1 MGRHERVY
9 KRRRETADELS
20 RGVNS
25 FCHIQWVMSHL
36 ESIFLEHLQ
45 SLYKKPDAYQPYQ
58 YCVWVL
64 VLLKNVLLVTKV

>member
-9 KRRRETADELS
+9 RRRRETADELS

-25 FCHIQWVMSHL
+25 FCHIQWVMSYL

-45 SLYKKPDAYQPYQ
+45 SLYKKPDAYQ
-58 YCVWVL
+58 
-64 VLLKNVLLVTKV
+64 LKLRVGVSFIEKRIISYKSLI